1 MLNGKEK
8 LVERVSARQ
17 FPSFQ
22 CENTAAAGFV
32 ARKFITS
39 RKDAGGAKKTLAF
52 FFAPPASLREAL
64 TGAGFAPAVVNC
76 DGCCD
81 IRLFQFYAA

>member
-8 LVERVSARQ
+8 LVERLSARQ

-32 ARKFITS
+32 ARKFMPH
-39 RKDAGGAKKTLAF
+39 AKTLETLRKHWRS
-52 FFAPPASLREAL
+52 SLRL
-64 TGAGFAPAVVNC
+64 Q
-76 DGCCD
+76 
-81 IRLFQFYAA
+81 RLGVKLCLL